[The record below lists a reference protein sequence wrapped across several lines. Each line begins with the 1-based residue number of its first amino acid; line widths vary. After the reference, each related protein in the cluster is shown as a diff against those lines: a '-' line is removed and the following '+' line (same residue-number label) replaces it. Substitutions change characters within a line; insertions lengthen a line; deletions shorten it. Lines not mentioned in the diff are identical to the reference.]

1 MLYLIRRLNSVTLL
15 SYKNLFPMCPALV
28 FGRKIFFLIF
38 KLPLQICAKVLA
50 HMTSFL
56 ASAFESEMAFKNMKF
71 W

>member
-1 MLYLIRRLNSVTLL
+1 MLYLIRRLNSVMLL

-38 KLPLQICAKVLA
+38 KFPLQICAKLLA
-50 HMTSFL
+50 RMTSSL
-56 ASAFESEMAFKNMKF
+56 ASAFESETVFKIMKF